1 MSNDIMTAA
10 AELAVI
16 VPEIWSQKQYE
27 VLLDSFVFMDS
38 VDRNYEG
45 EIQDLGDTVN
55 IHSVPEFDEALLLS
69 EGAAGDAE
77 AVTLTQNQLIVNS
90 RPYKDV
96 IITKKGQLQSL
107 PFMDDLR
114 DKMVHA
120 IMKKMESLIVAA
132 TIPSA
137 SNPDHQIAYD
147 SGSVLALADIL
158 EVKDLLDAQNVPKE
172 NRKAAIDSLQIND
185 LFNITGF
192 VSRDFI
198 PAGSPLTEGAINTPV
213 VGFEILEATTLVTDS
228 YWFHPSYLTAAI
240 QQSLNVETLGLGVNG
255 IRGTRINADLLFGF
269 KQLDNTRVV
278 KLS

>member
-1 MSNDIMTAA
+1 MANDIMTAA

-16 VPEIWSQKQYE
+16 VPEIWSQKMYE

-55 IHSVPEFDEALLLS
+55 IHSIPEFDEALLLA

-77 AVTLTQNQLIVNS
+77 AVTLTQNQLIINS

-96 IITKKGQLQSL
+96 IITKRGQLQSL
-107 PFMDDLR
+107 PFMDNLR

-120 IMKKMESLIVAA
+120 IMKKMESLLVAA

-137 SNPDHQIAYD
+137 ATPDHQIAYD

-158 EVKDLLDAQNVPKE
+158 EVKDLLDTQNVPKE

-185 LFNITGF
+185 LFNITSF
-192 VSRDFI
+192 ISRDFI
-198 PAGSPLTEGAINTPV
+198 PAGSPITEGAINTPV

-240 QQSLNVETLGLGVNG
+240 QQALNIETLGLGVNG

-269 KQLDNTRVV
+269 KQLDDTRVV